1 MLIGPIFGL
10 LALIGLLAIFIWLVR
25 LFVWLVGMARGYE
38 RARASRFGFRR
49 SRQPIDILEERL
61 VTGEIDAAEFEEK
74 RSLLLTD
81 TGWTASAIVDR
92 RGEMASGHAE

>member
-38 RARASRFGFRR
+38 RARASRFRR
-49 SRQPIDILEERL
+49 SRQPIDVLEERL

-81 TGWTASAIVDR
+81 TGLAASAIVDR
-92 RGEMASGHAE
+92 RNEMASGHAE